1 VLSQHLDCS
10 PCNQPSCPLDH
21 HRCMEELTVARV
33 YEAVTAS
40 LQPQPTT
47 SA

>member
-1 VLSQHLDCS
+1 
-10 PCNQPSCPLDH
+10 
-21 HRCMEELTVARV
+21 MEELTVERV